1 MFAPAVQYGERT
13 IVSKRM
19 RRIVRRITR
28 GESIVAVMSEDGLLE
43 VGAHAG
49 WIMVGGLAGG
59 TNFHCFMPWQTLWQ
73 KPPEDPGIMDA
84 IFRDSLSVSWGV
96 LGLLA
101 FDNTPWFFADE
112 ERYEPFLD
120 AALSVWDELD
130 VVGPRYYVAVQGK
143 SLWSIPNS
151 LHYIL
156 ANMGVPHD
164 LLRAPLPPEGPR
176 ALLKYARPRRS
187 LAH

>member
-1 MFAPAVQYGERT
+1 
-13 IVSKRM
+13 
-19 RRIVRRITR
+19 
-28 GESIVAVMSEDGLLE
+28 
-43 VGAHAG
+43 
-49 WIMVGGLAGG
+49 
-59 TNFHCFMPWQTLWQ
+59 
-73 KPPEDPGIMDA
+73 MDA
-84 IFRDSLSVSWGV
+84 IFRDSLSASWGV

-101 FDNTPWFFADE
+101 FDNTLWFYADE

-130 VVGPRYYVAVQGK
+130 AVGPRYYVAVQGK

-164 LLRAPLPPEGPR
+164 LLRTPLPPAGPR

>member
-1 MFAPAVQYGERT
+1 VLAPAVQYGDRA

-19 RRIVRRITR
+19 RRIVRRILR
-28 GESIVAVMSEDGLLE
+28 GESIVAVMSEDGLLD
-43 VGAHAG
+43 VGEHAG
-49 WIMVGGLAGG
+49 MMMVGGLAGG
-59 TNFHCFMPWQTLWQ
+59 TNFHCFMPWRTLWQ
-73 KPPEDPGIMDA
+73 KPSEAPGVMDA
-84 IFRDSLSVSWGV
+84 IFRESLSVPWGV

-101 FDNTPWFFADE
+101 FDNAPWFYLNE

-120 AALSVWDELD
+120 AAISVWDELD
-130 VVGPRYYVAVQGK
+130 AVGPRYYVAVQGK

-164 LLRAPLPPEGPR
+164 LLRAPLPPEAPP
-176 ALLKYARPRRS
+176 ALLKYARIAS
-187 LAH
+187 